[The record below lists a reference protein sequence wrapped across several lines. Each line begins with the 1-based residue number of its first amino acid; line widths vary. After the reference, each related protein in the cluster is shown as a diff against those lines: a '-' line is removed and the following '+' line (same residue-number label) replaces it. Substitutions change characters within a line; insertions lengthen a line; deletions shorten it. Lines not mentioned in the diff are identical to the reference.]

1 MVLNPAPNDL
11 DLVVR
16 AAWLYYEDGLTQAQ
30 IATRLFV
37 SRQTVGRL
45 LESARQHGIVRIEQ
59 PFLPKLEMKQCV

>member
-1 MVLNPAPNDL
+1 MLTGMPVPPIDV

-30 IATRLFV
+30 VAARLFV

-45 LESARQHGIVRIEQ
+45 LESVR
-59 PFLPKLEMKQCV
+59 